1 MMLTDPSLKYR
12 PFPQV
17 DLPDRQWPSRVITAP
32 PRWLSTDMRDGNQS
46 LIDPMNAEKKRR
58 FFDLL
63 VKVGVKEIEVGFPSA
78 GATEFDFI
86 SGLVQGGAIPDDV
99 MPQVLTQA
107 RADLIATTFE
117 SLRGARQAIVHV
129 YNAISPAWR
138 NIVFQMERSQVREI
152 AVNAA
157 KLLRDHAAAQPD
169 TDWHFEY
176 SPETFSTA
184 ELDFS
189 LDCCE
194 AVMDILRPTPERP
207 LILNLPATVECATP
221 NIYADQIEWI
231 CRNISR
237 RDSVVISL
245 HTHNDRGTG
254 VAAAELGIMAG
265 ADRVEGCLFG
275 NGERTG
281 NCDLVTVA
289 LNMYT
294 QGINPGLDFSDIDD
308 VIQTVEYCNQLP
320 VHPRHP
326 YAGELVFTAFSGSHQ
341 DAIKKGF
348 AAQEARNDQIW
359 NVPYLPIDP
368 KDLGRDYE
376 AVIRVNSQSGKGGV
390 AWVLQQDKGYK
401 LPKRMQADFSRVVQ
415 ALADSSSRELNAA
428 DISEAFDA
436 HYCLS
441 GDQPYA
447 LIDYQEGGQAGDRI
461 FTGKIS
467 HEGGERSI
475 SGRGNGLLSSVL
487 AALRDEFG
495 IQLEIAD
502 YSEHAIGAGSDVN
515 AAAYV
520 ECRTPDG
527 RTVFG
532 IGTDSDVATA
542 SVKAILS
549 AANGIAVRVDS
560 EIWICHHLGDYAFLR
575 GSISHGFRELDIDL

>member
-1 MMLTDPSLKYR
+1 MMLTDPSQKYR

-17 DLPDRQWPSRVITAP
+17 DLPNRQWPGAVITSP

-63 VKVGVKEIEVGFPSA
+63 IKVGVKEIEVGFPSA

-86 SGLVQGGAIPDDV
+86 SGLVRDGAIPDDV
-99 MPQVLTQA
+99 FPQVLTQA
-107 RADLIATTFE
+107 REDLIATTFE
-117 SLRGARQAIVHV
+117 SLRGAKKAIVHV
-129 YNAISPAWR
+129 YNAVSPAWR
-138 NIVFQMERSQVREI
+138 NIVFQMDRPQIKDI
-152 AVNAA
+152 AINAA
-157 KLLRDHAAAQPD
+157 KLLRDNAAKQPN

-189 LDCCE
+189 LESCE
-194 AVMDILRPTPERP
+194 AVMEILQPTPERP
-207 LILNLPATVECATP
+207 LILNLPATVEAATP
-221 NIYADQIEWI
+221 NIYADQIEWM
-231 CRNISR
+231 CRNISK

-254 VAAAELGIMAG
+254 VAAAELGLMAG

-294 QGINPGLDFSDIDD
+294 QGVNPGLDFSDIDE

-348 AAQEARNDQIW
+348 AVQETRNDRIW
-359 NVPYLPIDP
+359 DVPYLPIDP

-390 AWVLQQDKGYK
+390 AWVLQQDKGLK
-401 LPKRMQADFSRVVQ
+401 LPKRMQADFSKVVQ
-415 ALADSSSRELNAA
+415 ALADQSSRELNAG
-428 DISEAFDA
+428 DIWTAFED
-436 HYCLS
+436 HYRLS
-441 GDQPYA
+441 GDQPYT
-447 LIDYQEGGQAGDRI
+447 LIDYHESGHAGDRI
-461 FTGKIS
+461 FTGKIA
-467 HEGGERSI
+467 HKGGERSI
-475 SGRGNGLLSSVL
+475 SGRGNGLISSVL
-487 AALRDEFG
+487 AALRDDLG
-495 IQLEIAD
+495 VDLEVAD
-502 YSEHAIGAGSDVN
+502 YSEHAIGAGTDVA

-532 IGTDSDVATA
+532 IGTDTDIATA
-542 SVKAILS
+542 SVQAVLS
-549 AANGIAVRVDS
+549 AANSVAA
-560 EIWICHHLGDYAFLR
+560 H
-575 GSISHGFRELDIDL
+575 

>member
-1 MMLTDPSLKYR
+1 MMLTDPSQKYR

-17 DLPDRQWPSRVITAP
+17 DLPNRQWPSKVITKA

-63 VKVGVKEIEVGFPSA
+63 VKVGVKEIEVGFPAA

-86 SGLVQGGAIPDDV
+86 SGLVKEGAIPDDV

-107 RADLIATTFE
+107 REDLIATTFE
-117 SLRGARQAIVHV
+117 SLRGAKQAIVHV

-138 NIVFQMERSQVREI
+138 NIVFQMERPEI
-152 AVNAA
+152 KQIAINAA
-157 KLLRDHAAAQPD
+157 KLLRDNAARMPD

-189 LDCCE
+189 LECCE
-194 AVMDILRPTPERP
+194 AVMDILQPTPERP

-294 QGINPGLDFSDIDD
+294 QGIDPELDFSDIDE

-348 AAQEARNDQIW
+348 AAQEARNDLFW

-401 LPKRMQADFSRVVQ
+401 LPKRMQADFSKVVQ
-415 ALADSSSRELNAA
+415 ALADQSSRELNAA
-428 DISEAFDA
+428 DISAAFDDYY
-436 HYCLS
+436 HQT
-441 GDQPYA
+441 GDQAYS
-447 LIDYQEGGQAGDRI
+447 LIDYHESGSAGDRI
-461 FTGKIS
+461 FTGKIV

-475 SGRGNGLLSSVL
+475 SGRGNGLISSVL
-487 AALRDEFG
+487 AALRDELG
-495 IQLEIAD
+495 VVLDVAD
-502 YSEHAIGAGSDVN
+502 YNEHAIGAGTDVN

-520 ECRTPDG
+520 ECRTADG

-542 SVKAILS
+542 SVKAVLS
-549 AANGIAVRVDS
+549 AANAVAVR
-560 EIWICHHLGDYAFLR
+560 G
-575 GSISHGFRELDIDL
+575 

>member
-17 DLPDRQWPSRVITAP
+17 DLPNRQWPGAVITSP

-86 SGLVQGGAIPDDV
+86 SGLVREGAIPDDV
-99 MPQVLTQA
+99 YPQVLTQA
-107 RADLIATTFE
+107 REDLIATTFE
-117 SLRGARQAIVHV
+117 SLRGAKKAIVHV
-129 YNAISPAWR
+129 YNAVSPAWR
-138 NIVFQMERSQVREI
+138 NIVFQMDRPQIREI
-152 AVNAA
+152 AINAA
-157 KLLRDHAAAQPD
+157 KLLRDNAARQPD

-189 LDCCE
+189 LECCE
-194 AVMDILRPTPERP
+194 AVMEILRPTPDRP
-207 LILNLPATVECATP
+207 LILNLPATVEAATP

-231 CRNISR
+231 CRHISK

-254 VAAAELGIMAG
+254 VAAAELGLMAG

-294 QGINPGLDFSDIDD
+294 QGINPGLDFSDIDE

-359 NVPYLPIDP
+359 DVPYLPIDP

-390 AWVLQQDKGYK
+390 AWVLQQDKGLK
-401 LPKRMQADFSRVVQ
+401 LPKRMQADFSKVVQ
-415 ALADSSSRELNAA
+415 SLADESSRELNAA
-428 DISEAFDA
+428 DIWAAFED
-436 HYCLS
+436 HYRLS
-441 GDQPYA
+441 GEQPYR
-447 LIDYQEGGQAGDRI
+447 LIDYNETGHAGDRI
-461 FTGKIS
+461 FTGKIA
-467 HEGGERSI
+467 HKGGERSI
-475 SGRGNGLLSSVL
+475 SGRGNGLISSVL
-487 AALRDEFG
+487 AALRDELG
-495 IQLEIAD
+495 VDLEVAD
-502 YSEHAIGAGSDVN
+502 YSEHAIGAGTDVA

-527 RTVFG
+527 RTIFG
-532 IGTDSDVATA
+532 IGTDTDVATA
-542 SVKAILS
+542 SVQAVLS
-549 AANGIAVRVDS
+549 AANGVAAAR
-560 EIWICHHLGDYAFLR
+560 
-575 GSISHGFRELDIDL
+575 